1 MHQELVEKYVKLIV
15 RSGANVQAGQGVTI
29 RISPELA
36 DFGRMLVK
44 EAYEAGAAWVRVDWE
59 DQAITKLAYEYQST
73 DELATVKEWEEERLK
88 YSVETLP
95 ARIFITSADPDGLKG
110 MDQAKLSE
118 VSRRQ
123 YPVLKPYHDAMENK
137 YQWVIAGAPSVA
149 WAKKIFPDLSEA
161 EAVDN
166 LWAAI
171 FDTSRVSLEEDPLET
186 WQRHNESFEARMK
199 WLNDHTFSKIH
210 YRSANG
216 TDFSAGLL
224 PQVLWAGGGEELK
237 ETKVFFQPNI
247 PTEEIFTTPMRGDAE
262 GKVVASK
269 PLSYQGQLIDKFW
282 IEFEAG
288 KAVRWGAEQGE
299 ELLGTMLT
307 MDEGAAYLGEL
318 ALVPF
323 ESPVNQKGYL
333 FWNTLY
339 DENACCHL
347 AVGRGFTNLVKDYDQ
362 YTREELVA
370 MGLNESMIHVD
381 FMIGTADLDIDGEK
395 ADGTLVPIF
404 RGGTWAF

>member
-73 DELATVKEWEEERLK
+73 DELATVKKWEEERLK

>member
-73 DELATVKEWEEERLK
+73 DELATVKKWEEERLK
-88 YSVETLP
+88 YSAETLP

-210 YRSANG
+210 
-216 TDFSAGLL
+216 
-224 PQVLWAGGGEELK
+224 
-237 ETKVFFQPNI
+237 
-247 PTEEIFTTPMRGDAE
+247 
-262 GKVVASK
+262 
-269 PLSYQGQLIDKFW
+269 
-282 IEFEAG
+282 
-288 KAVRWGAEQGE
+288 
-299 ELLGTMLT
+299 
-307 MDEGAAYLGEL
+307 
-318 ALVPF
+318 
-323 ESPVNQKGYL
+323 
-333 FWNTLY
+333 
-339 DENACCHL
+339 
-347 AVGRGFTNLVKDYDQ
+347 
-362 YTREELVA
+362 
-370 MGLNESMIHVD
+370 
-381 FMIGTADLDIDGEK
+381 
-395 ADGTLVPIF
+395 
-404 RGGTWAF
+404 

>member
-73 DELATVKEWEEERLK
+73 DELATVKKWEEERLK
-88 YSVETLP
+88 YSAETLP

-216 TDFSAGLL
+216 TDFRAGLL